1 MNWQHEV
8 YHQIDYSGL
17 TPWKPIG
24 FLIKGPLYKTQL
36 LLWHAKNRN
45 NQHFY
50 IVAQPTGKLD
60 DQSFMYFLHRD
71 NYEEYCDGAKIPVY
85 NFGHTTLSKFTK
97 SIDKREDNPFFTHGS
112 LHPSDLA
119 LHPHRR
125 NEPHSLIPTYQPNES
140 GWYRPLK
147 DEPKY
152 NLQLETARTK
162 YDLRNSR
169 TYPVAFTDFER

>member
-1 MNWQHEV
+1 MNWQNDI
-8 YHQIDYSGL
+8 YRRIDYSGL

-45 NQHFY
+45 NQHYY

-60 DQSFMYFLHRD
+60 DRSFMYFLERD
-71 NYEEYCDGAKIPVY
+71 NNEEYCDGDKIPVY
-85 NFGHTTLSKFTK
+85 NFGHTTLSKFTAA
-97 SIDKREDNPFFTHGS
+97 DNPYRQNNPFFKI
-112 LHPSDLA
+112 HPYR
-119 LHPHRR
+119 HH
-125 NEPHSLIPTYQPNES
+125 EPHNLQPTYQENTN
-140 GWYRPLK
+140 GWYRPLR

-152 NLQLETARTK
+152 NLQLETGRTK

-169 TYPVAFTDFER
+169 TYPVAFTDHER